1 MHGNSAGIGFNTYPR
16 HRNVN
21 HIQNSHVPPSHE
33 PSLQTSALDRHN
45 AALDR
50 HFTAQIYPDKQH
62 SHAAIDSMIDNMLNA
77 TNSPNTPDIQP
88 QYQLDHPYH
97 SEKAQT
103 VVENSQRDHKYNMKV
118 ILKANLS

>member
-1 MHGNSAGIGFNTYPR
+1 
-16 HRNVN
+16 
-21 HIQNSHVPPSHE
+21 
-33 PSLQTSALDRHN
+33 LQTSALDRHI

-50 HFTAQIYPDKQH
+50 HFTAQLCPDKQH

-88 QYQLDHPYH
+88 QYQPDHPYH

-103 VVENSQRDHKYNMKV
+103 EVESSQQDHKYHESK
-118 ILKANLS
+118 IIFKAYLSCLNSEIMINAMSII